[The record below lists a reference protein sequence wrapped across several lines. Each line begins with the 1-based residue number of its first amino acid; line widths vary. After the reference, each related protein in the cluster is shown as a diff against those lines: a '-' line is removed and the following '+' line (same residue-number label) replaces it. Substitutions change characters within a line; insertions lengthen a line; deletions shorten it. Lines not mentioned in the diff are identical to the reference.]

1 MHPDCVFCQIVS
13 GELPAEHV
21 YQDDRTI
28 AFLDLNPATRGHL
41 LVVPRVH
48 VADVASASLED
59 WLAVA
64 ATARRMARWV
74 TGAFKA
80 AGVDLLQVNSSDESA
95 DAQTVFHLHVHV
107 LPRYH
112 DDGLSAWW
120 SPQTADPA
128 EVAEA
133 ARQLV
138 DFGRS
143 EFVEPT
149 E

>member
-1 MHPDCVFCQIVS
+1 MDPDCVFCEIVS

-28 AFLDLNPATRGHL
+28 AIMDLNPATRGHL
-41 LVVPRVH
+41 LVMPRVH

-64 ATARRMARWV
+64 TTSRRMARWV
-74 TGAFKA
+74 AGAFKA
-80 AGVDLLQVNSSDESA
+80 GGVDLVQANSSDQSMG
-95 DAQTVFHLHVHV
+95 AQTVFHLHVHV

-112 DDGLSAWW
+112 DDRLGTWW
-120 SPQTADPA
+120 SPQTTDPS
-128 EVAEA
+128 EVAET
-133 ARQLV
+133 ARQLI

-143 EFVEPT
+143 ELIEPT
-149 E
+149 D